1 MPSSAALSVFSPA
14 SIPSGSRPGV
24 RKSAAGSPSPRRR
37 RRSISPGPPMCRPIA
52 RWRCP
57 APVSVSPN
65 GPDPHNEEE
74 LMSTLR
80 QQSID
85 IEGIA
90 HGAPIPTGSRVG
102 NVLATSAV
110 SGRDAKTGKLAADV
124 DGQARLAFEN
134 LKKILE
140 GGGMG
145 LGDVVK

>member
-1 MPSSAALSVFSPA
+1 
-14 SIPSGSRPGV
+14 
-24 RKSAAGSPSPRRR
+24 
-37 RRSISPGPPMCRPIA
+37 
-52 RWRCP
+52 
-57 APVSVSPN
+57 
-65 GPDPHNEEE
+65 
-74 LMSTLR
+74 MSTLR

-134 LKKILE
+134 LKKILA

-145 LGDVVK
+145 LGDVVKVDVFVVDDAHRDAINKYWVECYPDPHKRPARHTVVMNLRGGVLLQLSALAVGA

>member
-1 MPSSAALSVFSPA
+1 
-14 SIPSGSRPGV
+14 
-24 RKSAAGSPSPRRR
+24 
-37 RRSISPGPPMCRPIA
+37 
-52 RWRCP
+52 
-57 APVSVSPN
+57 
-65 GPDPHNEEE
+65 
-74 LMSTLR
+74 MSTLR

-110 SGRDAKTGKLAADV
+110 SGRDAKTGKVAADA

-134 LKKILE
+134 LKLILA

-145 LGDVVK
+145 LGDVVKVDVFVVDDAHRDAINKYWVECYPDPHKRPARHTVVMNLRGGLLLQLSALAVAE

>member
-1 MPSSAALSVFSPA
+1 
-14 SIPSGSRPGV
+14 
-24 RKSAAGSPSPRRR
+24 
-37 RRSISPGPPMCRPIA
+37 
-52 RWRCP
+52 
-57 APVSVSPN
+57 
-65 GPDPHNEEE
+65 
-74 LMSTLR
+74 MSTLR

-134 LKKILE
+134 LKKILA

-145 LGDVVK
+145 LGDVVKVDVFVVDDAHRDAINKYWVECYPDPHKRPARHTVVMNLRGGVLLQLSALAVAG